1 MGPASIEEEEV
12 NCHVVPY
19 RIVFLQNIIF
29 NMRCKIQ
36 IAKSENLISNSIVC
50 MNCEIL
56 GWTIW
61 KFPWCYVISITQFL
75 IILSYYVKMR
85 IKDFLPQSFY
95 VNFNCVMKVIG
106 CQWVCSLTQICWI
119 YEAKKFLIRPTIHQ
133 PCNKL

>member
-1 MGPASIEEEEV
+1 MNLIIKSSVPELHELETIGRRLGPASIEEEEV

-56 GWTIW
+56 GWTI
-61 KFPWCYVISITQFL
+61 
-75 IILSYYVKMR
+75 
-85 IKDFLPQSFY
+85 
-95 VNFNCVMKVIG
+95 
-106 CQWVCSLTQICWI
+106 
-119 YEAKKFLIRPTIHQ
+119 
-133 PCNKL
+133 